1 MRTSLLLISLAR
13 EWLHLLLQKKK
24 DQMKSILRTLNAMM
38 IITEQTMEEMFVKC
52 TAVARAQKVVD
63 GFGEI
68 DLNESVFQRINAQ
81 FHWIIFTGDG

>member
-1 MRTSLLLISLAR
+1 
-13 EWLHLLLQKKK
+13 
-24 DQMKSILRTLNAMM
+24 MKSILRTLNAMM

-52 TAVARAQKVVD
+52 TAVARAQKVAD

-81 FHWIIFTGDG
+81 FHWIILRKGRRRSMDGHMIREDAKRYSLS